1 MNISIITAVF
11 NRSSTIVQ
19 AVKSVQQQTYPEVEH
34 VVIDGASTDGTLQLL
49 HECLHDDAILV
60 SELDCGMYDAINK
73 GIVRSSGEII
83 GLMHSDDVYANK
95 HVLADVA
102 DIFADAE
109 IDAVYGDVAFFRP
122 SNSEKLVRRYR
133 SDLFNPERLAW
144 GWVPAHTALFLRR
157 RVFEQYG
164 FYKINYKIASDYEFM
179 ARIFRSKVIHS
190 KYLPRVLVHM
200 RIGGV
205 STGGWRNTVLLNQE
219 VLRACRENGIKT
231 NMLKI
236 LSKYPLKI
244 MEFLRS

>member
-19 AVKSVQQQTYPEVEH
+19 AVKSVQQQTHPEVEH

-49 HECLHDDAILV
+49 HECLHDGAILV
-60 SELDCGMYDAINK
+60 SELDCGIYDAINK

-122 SNSEKLVRRYR
+122 STPEKLVRRYR
-133 SDLFNPERLAW
+133 SDRFNPERLAW

-179 ARIFRSKVIHS
+179 ARIFRSKVIRS
-190 KYLPRVLVHM
+190 KYLPNVLVHM

-244 MEFLRS
+244 MEFL

>member
-1 MNISIITAVF
+1 VNISIITAVF
-11 NRSSTIVQ
+11 NRSSTIVK
-19 AVKSVQQQTYPEVEH
+19 AVKSVQQQTHPEVEH

-95 HVLADVA
+95 HVLAHVA

-122 SNSEKLVRRYR
+122 STPEKLVRRYR

-179 ARIFRSKVIHS
+179 ARIFRSKVIRS
-190 KYLPRVLVHM
+190 KYLPNVLVHM

-244 MEFLRS
+244 MEFL

>member
-1 MNISIITAVF
+1 MKISIITAVF

-19 AVKSVQQQTYPEVEH
+19 AVKSVQQQTHPDVEH

-49 HECLHDDAILV
+49 HECLYVGAILV
-60 SELDCGMYDAINK
+60 SELDYGIYDAINK
-73 GIVRSSGEII
+73 GIGCSSGEIV
-83 GLMHSDDVYANK
+83 GLMHSDDVYADN

-102 DIFADAE
+102 DIFTDPE
-109 IDAVYGDVAFFRP
+109 LDAVYGDVAFFRSAAP
-122 SNSEKLVRRYR
+122 EKLVRRYR
-133 SDLFNPERLAW
+133 SDRFSPERLAW

-164 FYKINYKIASDYEFM
+164 LYKIDYKIASDYEFI
-179 ARIFRSKVIHS
+179 ARIFRAKVIRS
-190 KYLPRVLVHM
+190 KYVPKVLVHM

-205 STGGWRNTVLLNQE
+205 STGGWRNTLLLNQE
-219 VLRACRENGIKT
+219 VLRACHENGIKT

-244 MEFLRS
+244 MEFL

>member
-1 MNISIITAVF
+1 VNISIITAVF

-19 AVKSVQQQTYPEVEH
+19 AVKSVQQQTYPEIEH

-102 DIFADAE
+102 DIFADPE

-122 SNSEKLVRRYR
+122 STPGKLVRRYR

-179 ARIFRSKVIHS
+179 ARIFRSKVIRS
-190 KYLPRVLVHM
+190 KYLPNVLVHM

-244 MEFLRS
+244 MEFL

>member
-19 AVKSVQQQTYPEVEH
+19 AVKSLQQQTHSEVEH

-60 SELDCGMYDAINK
+60 SELDRGMYDALNK

-83 GLMHSDDVYANK
+83 GVMHSDDVYANK

-109 IDAVYGDVAFFRP
+109 IDAVYGDVAFFRSSSP
-122 SNSEKLVRRYR
+122 EKLVRRYR
-133 SDLFNPERLAW
+133 SDLFNPEMIAW

-164 FYKINYKIASDYEFM
+164 LYKIDYKIASDYEFM
-179 ARIFRSKVIHS
+179 ARIFRSKVIRS
-190 KYLPRVLVHM
+190 KYLPNVLVHM

-236 LSKYPLKI
+236 LSKYPRKI
-244 MEFLRS
+244 MEFL

>member
-11 NRSSTIVQ
+11 NRSSTIVK
-19 AVKSVQQQTYPEVEH
+19 AVKSVQQQTHPEVEH

-102 DIFADAE
+102 DIFADPE

-122 SNSEKLVRRYR
+122 STPGKLVRRYR

-179 ARIFRSKVIHS
+179 ARIFRSKVIRS
-190 KYLPRVLVHM
+190 KYLPNVLVHM

-244 MEFLRS
+244 MEFL

>member
-19 AVKSVQQQTYPEVEH
+19 AVKSVQQQTHPEVEH
-34 VVIDGASTDGTLQLL
+34 VVIDGASTDVTLQLL
-49 HECLHDDAILV
+49 HECLHDRAILV
-60 SELDCGMYDAINK
+60 SELDCGIYDAINK

-95 HVLADVA
+95 HVLANVA
-102 DIFADAE
+102 DIFGDAE
-109 IDAVYGDVAFFRP
+109 IDAVYGDISFFRP
-122 SNSEKLVRRYR
+122 SAPEKLVRRYR
-133 SDLFNPERLAW
+133 SDRFNAEMLAW

-164 FYKINYKIASDYEFM
+164 LYKINYKIASDYEFM
-179 ARIFRSKVIHS
+179 ARIFRSKVIRS
-190 KYLPRVLVHM
+190 KYLPNVLVHM

-244 MEFLRS
+244 MEFL